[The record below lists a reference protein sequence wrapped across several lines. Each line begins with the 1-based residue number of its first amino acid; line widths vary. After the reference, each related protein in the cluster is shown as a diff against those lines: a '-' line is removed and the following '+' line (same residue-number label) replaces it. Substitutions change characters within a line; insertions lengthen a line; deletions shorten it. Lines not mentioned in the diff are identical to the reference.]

1 MNDSPPTAP
10 SPARHQPA
18 WTRDHVLGCL
28 LLGVKQI
35 EAEGHVR
42 IAAEMR
48 HLAMLWYTGARRASP
63 ARHRGDDADAAMLPI
78 KVRRRAKQP
87 DPASEPSPAESG

>member
-1 MNDSPPTAP
+1 MTDHRPTAP
-10 SPARHQPA
+10 RTPPA

-28 LLGVKQI
+28 LLGVNQI
-35 EAEGHVR
+35 EAEGQVR

-63 ARHRGDDADAAMLPI
+63 SRDRDAGSAGPASARI
-78 KVRRRAKQP
+78 RRRARA
-87 DPASEPSPAESG
+87 DEPA

>member
-1 MNDSPPTAP
+1 MNDSSPTVPPLP
-10 SPARHQPA
+10 RPQPA

-63 ARHRGDDADAAMLPI
+63 ARNRGEDGGAAPLPI

-87 DPASEPSPAESG
+87 DPAPEPAPAESA

>member
-1 MNDSPPTAP
+1 MNDNPPTAP
-10 SPARHQPA
+10 NPARPQPA

-42 IAAEMR
+42 MAAEMR

-63 ARHRGDDADAAMLPI
+63 ARNRVEDADAASLPF

-87 DPASEPSPAESG
+87 EPAPEPAQTESA

>member
-1 MNDSPPTAP
+1 MNDSPVSLPPAP
-10 SPARHQPA
+10 RSQPA

-42 IAAEMR
+42 IASELR

-63 ARHRGDDADAAMLPI
+63 ARRTEDGGAPPI
-78 KVRRRAKQP
+78 RPRRRMKP
-87 DPASEPSPAESG
+87 GEPESSAG

>member
-1 MNDSPPTAP
+1 MNESPSTVPT
-10 SPARHQPA
+10 PARPQPA

-42 IAAEMR
+42 MAAEMR

-63 ARHRGDDADAAMLPI
+63 ARNREEDAASLSI
-78 KVRRRAKQP
+78 KVRRRARQP
-87 DPASEPSPAESG
+87 EPAPAESA

>member
-1 MNDSPPTAP
+1 MNESPPTAP
-10 SPARHQPA
+10 TPARPLPT
-18 WTRDHVLGCL
+18 WTRDHVLGCM

-42 IAAEMR
+42 MAAEMR

-63 ARHRGDDADAAMLPI
+63 ARNRAEDAEAAGLPF

-87 DPASEPSPAESG
+87 EPAPEPAPTENA